1 MTKSSKFNHR
11 AWVSPEAFNVKPD
24 LLGLPLAT
32 AGRRA
37 LAITLDICVIGL
49 LSSLA
54 WLWLLAAIAAVL
66 HQLRKNSS
74 DVSYKQRRW
83 LWLALLLLSV
93 TASVHMVRKL
103 DDQTQNKSVNA
114 VRALDD
120 DDVDEQVA
128 KARLLIASATSS
140 VNIAPNAANDTT
152 TNTSTESEQE
162 SLPEEADAARIAT
175 LEQELALAR
184 LPSTLKWRD
193 QVMKTLS
200 SMGLHFGWAIVY
212 FSLLPYWWNGQSLGK
227 RVFGLRAL
235 ELTGKPMRPL
245 LNLSRYGGYAAGMA
259 TGGIGFLQ
267 ILWDVNRQAI
277 QDKIAHTVVVDL
289 RQPRRLDLLEAHLN
303 QRTSNE
309 QTQDGTA
316 V

>member
-1 MTKSSKFNHR
+1 MTKSSKFNPR

-66 HQLRKNSS
+66 HQLRKSS
-74 DVSYKQRRW
+74 ADVSYKQRRW
-83 LWLALLLLSV
+83 LWLALLLLSIV
-93 TASVHMVRKL
+93 ASIQMVRKL
-103 DDQTQNKSVNA
+103 DDQTQSKSVNA

-120 DDVDEQVA
+120 DVDEQVA
-128 KARLLIASATSS
+128 KAKLLIASATSS
-140 VNIAPNAANDTT
+140 ANVATNAANNTATDTA
-152 TNTSTESEQE
+152 NESEQE
-162 SLPEEADAARIAT
+162 SLPEETDAARIAT

-184 LPSTLKWRD
+184 LPSTLKWRE
-193 QVMKTLS
+193 QVMKSLS

-227 RVFGLRAL
+227 RVFGLRVL

-267 ILWDVNRQAI
+267 VLWDMNRQAI

-303 QRTSNE
+303 QPTSSE